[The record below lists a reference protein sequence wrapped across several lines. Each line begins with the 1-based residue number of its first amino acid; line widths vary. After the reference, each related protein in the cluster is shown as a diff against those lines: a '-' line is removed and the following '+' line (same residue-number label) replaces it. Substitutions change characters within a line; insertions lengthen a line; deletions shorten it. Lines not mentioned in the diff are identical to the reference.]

1 MQANISTWKRLA
13 VAAAIAALP
22 AISYAVPQRING
34 DNDVIDFSQY
44 PLVNGVATIPG
55 NDCSGAFGQGL
66 ENCKIPAFYDG
77 DQSPIIIKFNTFE
90 DDGVAFPTPPDPLI
104 EINSIFASITGE
116 EFKFDCND
124 PACLTGKWE
133 YTPGVDDPVISFY
146 VAKGGPNFNLFNVAG
161 PVAQGDFQQ
170 GLWSTPLRAGLSH
183 ISFYDTTGGIP
194 DPRVPEPGMLALL
207 AAGLLGL
214 GVATR
219 RRRA

>member
-22 AISYAVPQRING
+22 AVSHAIGVTNG
-34 DNDVIDFSQY
+34 DNDTIVY
-44 PLVNGVATIPG
+44 PVTIAG
-55 NDCSGAFGQGL
+55 NDCSGVFGQGFD
-66 ENCKIPAFYDG
+66 NCKIPLTYDEN
-77 DQSPIIIKFNTFE
+77 QSPIIIKFNTFE

-104 EINSIFASITGE
+104 QINSIFPSITGD
-116 EFKFDCND
+116 EFKFFCDD
-124 PACLTGKWE
+124 LGCLTGRWE

-161 PVAQGDFQQ
+161 NVTPGDFQQ

-183 ISFYDTTGGIP
+183 ISFYDTDGGGGDVP
-194 DPRVPEPGMLALL
+194 VPEPGTLALL

-214 GVATR
+214 GVAAR